1 MSAAVLPVDLR
12 ARIGPNAITRV
23 AEALQARA
31 GESAAVSVFSR
42 AGLLGHLSQ
51 PPQHMVDEADVLS
64 LHKALRATLGTEE
77 AELVAADA
85 GRRTGDYLLAHR
97 IPRLAQ
103 IVLKMLPAP
112 LAARALLAAVG
123 KHSWTFAGSGTFAV
137 EFGPPLLLTL
147 RNNPLCRGV
156 SLPEPCC
163 MFYAATFERLFK
175 ELVHPLTKVAEISCE
190 ACGDDCCRFDVRW
203 P

>member
-1 MSAAVLPVDLR
+1 MSSAALPVDPR

-23 AEALQARA
+23 AESLRA
-31 GESAAVSVFSR
+31 GAGEAVAVSVFTR

-64 LHKALRATLGTEE
+64 LHMALRAALGAE
-77 AELVAADA
+77 AADAVAGDA

-97 IPRLAQ
+97 IPRFAQ
-103 IVLKMLPAP
+103 VILKLLPAS
-112 LAARALLAAVG
+112 LAARALLTAVG
-123 KHSWTFAGSGTFAV
+123 KHSWTFAGSGTFSV
-137 EFGPPLLLTL
+137 DMGPPLVLSI

-156 SLPEPCC
+156 VTPQPSCT
-163 MFYAATFERLFK
+163 FYAATFERLFQA
-175 ELVHPLTKVAEISCE
+175 LVHPHTKVREVSCE
-190 ACGDDCCRFDVRW
+190 ACGDDCCRFDVSW